1 MYNPVSIIRYA
12 MEMELLGHKFYKEN
26 GEKSENPMTKEI
38 FLKLSEVEL
47 EHHEYLKSLLK
58 EYETTETISDK
69 LELPEDEDIIFQA
82 RKEGEKLDSAMEQ
95 SMIPDMNVLRMAYL
109 IEEDF
114 QEYYAKM
121 SEKVED
127 QKLKEI
133 PLRFAEWEDGHAK
146 LFRSEYDKRMDIYMN
161 MSWGG

>member
-133 PLRFAEWEDGHAK
+133 LLRFAEWEDGHAK

>member
-1 MYNPVSIIRYA
+1 MYNPASIIRYA
-12 MEMELLGHKFYKEN
+12 MEMELLGHQFYKEN
-26 GEKSENPMTKEI
+26 GEKSDNPMTKEI

-47 EHHEYLKSLLK
+47 EHHEYLKNLLK
-58 EYETTETISDK
+58 EYEDTESISDN
-69 LELPEDEDIIFQA
+69 LELPEEEDIIFEM
-82 RKEGEKLDSAMEQ
+82 RKEDQKLDTTMEQ

-121 SEKVED
+121 SDKVED
-127 QKLKEI
+127 PKLKGI
-133 PLRFAEWEDGHAK
+133 LLRFAEWEDGHAK
-146 LFRSEYDKRMDIYMN
+146 LFRAEYDKRMDIYMN